1 MRSIK
6 QEEKKEE
13 MAKIDEIANGWKNVI
28 KSKLGVSSEED
39 EKIFQSRRA
48 ICNECDSRSEL
59 DRCLECGCPLAAKT
73 RSLISDC
80 PLGRWIV

>member
-1 MRSIK
+1 
-6 QEEKKEE
+6 

-39 EKIFQSRRA
+39 EKIFQSRRE
-48 ICNECDSRSEL
+48 ICNACDRRSDL
-59 DRCLECGCPLAAKT
+59 DRCLECGCPLVAKT